1 MSARSLVVG
10 IITRP
15 TVVEWLVITVA
26 SFCLSQYWLRWTLVK
41 GQLLVYWQLGVL
53 ENATVTVEHQV
64 GWD

>member
-1 MSARSLVVG
+1 MSARSSVVG
-10 IITRP
+10 IITRA
-15 TVVEWLVITVA
+15 TVVEWLVITA
-26 SFCLSQYWLRWTLVK
+26 TSIRLSQYWLHRTFVK